1 MFSNPANHFH
11 KLLRLLR
18 IHAGSG
24 FVEEQEF
31 RLGGKGASNFQ
42 STLCTVGKILG
53 DFVSVSVEF
62 ENFQQIECFVLDR
75 LLLAEI
81 ASHAQDRFNQ
91 PVLDVAVISDFY
103 VVENA
108 ELTEEANVLECAGN
122 AALSYLV
129 RLKPDERLAVKSNF
143 ARRRFV
149 DARYQIES
157 RRLARAVRSDKPD

>member
-1 MFSNPANHFH
+1 MFTNPANHLH

-18 IHAGSG
+18 IHAGGG

-31 RLGGKGASNFQ
+31 RLGGKCASYFQ

-75 LLLAEI
+75 LLLSEI
-81 ASHAQDRFNQ
+81 ATHAQDRFNQ
-91 PVLDVAVISDFY
+91 AILDVAMISDFY

-108 ELTEEANVLECAGN
+108 ELAEQANVLECSGN
-122 AALSYLV
+122 TALSYLV
-129 RLKPDERLAVKSNF
+129 RLKPDE
-143 ARRRFV
+143 
-149 DARYQIES
+149 
-157 RRLARAVRSDKPD
+157 